1 MKGHH
6 LMEYDSQFQ
15 AAGRTFET
23 RPARGT
29 FHELA

>member
-6 LMEYDSQFQ
+6 LHGYDSHFQ

-29 FHELA
+29 VHELA